1 MTLLVS
7 VGMTS
12 GVPATGMTVP
22 LGPMTVPAGILA
34 GLTAMPVL
42 AGVGFV
48 LVPSDRERVLLVLE
62 EDPVLP
68 NTAGVNTSAACTA
81 GLIAGRVAANVA
93 STIPCLTKCI
103 FQQVNSEQRKRVEG
117 YEQ

>member
-7 VGMTS
+7 VGITS

-22 LGPMTVPAGILA
+22 LGPITVPAGMLA
-34 GLTAMPVL
+34 GSTAMPAL
-42 AGVGFV
+42 AGVGLV

-81 GLIAGRVAANVA
+81 GLIAGRVTASAA
-93 STIPCLTKCI
+93 STIPCLVKCI
-103 FQQVNSEQRKRVEG
+103 LHQTRDQA
-117 YEQ
+117 